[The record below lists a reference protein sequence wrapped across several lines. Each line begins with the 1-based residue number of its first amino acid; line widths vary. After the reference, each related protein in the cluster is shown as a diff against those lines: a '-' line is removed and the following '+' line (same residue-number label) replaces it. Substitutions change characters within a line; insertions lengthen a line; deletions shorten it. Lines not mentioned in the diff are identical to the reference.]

1 MSSEVPRSSPGSR
14 YLVTGLPSLLAR
26 RIVEQILGFEP
37 RAFVHALVHEDD
49 VDVAGRFL
57 QALESQ
63 QRARIEVL
71 SGDPVALDWGLSG
84 SEYLELARCV
94 NRAHFVVHPRDLNG
108 ARSPEGQG
116 ALLGRE
122 IVQFASQAAELESAV
137 VYSALS
143 VSGDRSGR
151 VREDELVSGQAFK
164 RAESQALAMME
175 LMVRRRLDD
184 FPFVIVRPG
193 HLAGDSQTGEFERET
208 AMGRLLHAVV
218 ELKPTQAVR
227 VVRARTPA
235 YVVATDFVARAAYYL
250 GRLGQARKK
259 TFQLAEGHPRSL
271 QNLMQVLL
279 DVSGHEG
286 ERLDA
291 SLDPRLGVTQA
302 QLTRASQDVGS
313 PNVFYD
319 TTTAQTVLSPSGI
332 ACPPLEEYADK
343 LVTFART
350 KNAS

>member
-1 MSSEVPRSSPGSR
+1 VSRDAPVSSAAAH

-37 RAFVHALVHEDD
+37 RAFVHSLVHQDD
-49 VDVAGRFL
+49 VDVVGQFLAGL
-57 QALESQ
+57 DAQ
-63 QRARIEVL
+63 QRARIRVL

-84 SEYLELARCV
+84 SEYVDLAKRV
-94 NRAHFVVHPRDLNG
+94 NRAHFVVHPRDLKS
-108 ARSPEGQG
+108 ARAPESQG

-122 IVQFASQAAELESAV
+122 IVQFVMKAGELESAV

-143 VSGDRSGR
+143 VSGDRSGT
-151 VREDELVSGQAFK
+151 VGEGELVSGQSFK
-164 RAESQALAMME
+164 RADDQALAMME

-208 AMGRLLHAVV
+208 AMGRLLEAVV
-218 ELKPTQAVR
+218 ELKPSQAVR

-250 GRLGQARKK
+250 GRLAQARNK
-259 TFQLAEGHPRSL
+259 TIQLTEGHPRSL
-271 QNLMQVLL
+271 QNLVHVLL
-279 DVSGHEG
+279 ELSGHEG

-319 TTTAQTVLSPSGI
+319 TMTAQTLLSPSGI
-332 ACPPLEEYADK
+332 SCPPLEDYADK

-350 KNAS
+350 KNAR